1 MVVGESTFRDVPHN
15 AWPCHGFTHL
25 CETSI
30 QSLFLVRTLPP
41 PGCHTLSLSRTL
53 LLPSDFRCALQFIE
67 TKKNKSIFIFISIFI
82 FFIVRWS
89 ICHWL
94 LLCVSSITAP
104 ALSTQSRPLVASA
117 AAACFC
123 RGGLG
128 ARLCRAGSRFL
139 WRRLS
144 PCQFKHLYSL
154 PNIFAQYLSR
164 FPLHTRTH
172 THKHTHTYSHT
183 HKDTWRCAAA
193 SCGGAHLNKTQ

>member
-1 MVVGESTFRDVPHN
+1 MVVGRSTFQDVPHN

-25 CETSI
+25 RETSI
-30 QSLFLVRTLPP
+30 RSLFLVRTLHPS
-41 PGCHTLSLSRTL
+41 GCHTLSLSRTL

-67 TKKNKSIFIFISIFI
+67 TKKNKSILILIFIFI

-104 ALSTQSRPLVASA
+104 ALCTRSRPPVASA

-123 RGGLG
+123 RGVL
-128 ARLCRAGSRFL
+128 AAKLCRAGSRFL

-144 PCQFKHLYSL
+144 PCQFKHL
-154 PNIFAQYLSR
+154 
-164 FPLHTRTH
+164 
-172 THKHTHTYSHT
+172 
-183 HKDTWRCAAA
+183 
-193 SCGGAHLNKTQ
+193 